1 VIVIVNEIDI
11 GHNLFD
17 AVSLRGRNVMGGAIG
32 IDRSTGAR
40 RLEFN
45 EAVLKLLSSVYR

>member
-1 VIVIVNEIDI
+1 MIVIASEIDI

-17 AVSLRGRNVMGGAIG
+17 VVSLRGGNVMGGAIR
-32 IDRSTGAR
+32 IDRSTR

-45 EAVLKLLSSVYR
+45 KVVLKVLFLAWKAR